1 MNPAVLALDLG
12 TSTGFALLRPDGRI
26 ESGVRS
32 FEGGR
37 DGQRF
42 LRFRYWLHETKRRV
56 DLMGGSIDLV
66 LWERVDF
73 LVPGQVY
80 AAHSWGGFWATLTA
94 WCEHHGID
102 YGEGVAVSTLKKLA
116 TGNGFSPK
124 DHVRDAVNKRLA
136 VLQPDKPAVSNLDE
150 ADALALLLFA
160 RDGQRRAA

>member
-1 MNPAVLALDLG
+1 MAAVLALDLG
-12 TSTGFALLRPDGRI
+12 TSTGWGLLRPNGRI

-42 LRFRYWLHETKRRV
+42 LRFRYWLHDTKRRV
-56 DLMGGSIDLV
+56 DLMGGGLDQV
-66 LWERVDF
+66 LYERVDF
-73 LVPGQVY
+73 IKPGQVY
-80 AAHSWGGFWATLTA
+80 SAHVWGGMWATLTG

-124 DHVRDAVNKRLA
+124 PHVGEAVNRRLA
-136 VLQPDKPAVSNLDE
+136 VLQPGTPAITNHDE

-160 RDGQRRAA
+160 REQRRKAA

>member
-1 MNPAVLALDLG
+1 MAAALALDLG
-12 TSTGFALLRPDGRI
+12 TSTGWALLRPDGRI

-42 LRFRYWLHETKRRV
+42 LRFRYWLHDTKRRV
-56 DLMGGSIDLV
+56 DLMGGGLDQV
-66 LWERVDF
+66 LYERVDF
-73 LVPGQVY
+73 IKPGQVY
-80 AAHSWGGFWATLTA
+80 SAHVWGGMWATLTA

-102 YGEGVAVSTLKKLA
+102 YGDGIAVSTLKKLA

-124 DHVRDAVNKRLA
+124 PHVVAAVNKRMA
-136 VLQPDKPAVSNLDE
+136 VLQPTSAVVTDHNE

-160 RDGQRRAA
+160 RTQKRKAA